1 MGSRR
6 SFTKE
11 LKQSVVQQLDSSPP
25 AEICREHDIHL
36 NMLYRWKK
44 EYELDPYEAF
54 KGNGKLWKEDA
65 KIAQYERLI
74 GQLYIEIDLLKKRTE
89 HLKQLR
95 AEEFKV
101 KRFTK

>member
-6 SFTKE
+6 RFTKE
-11 LKQSVVQQLDSSPP
+11 FKEYVVQQLDSSSA
-25 AEICREHDIHL
+25 AEICRENNIQMNLLH
-36 NMLYRWKK
+36 RWKK
-44 EYELDPYEAF
+44 EYESNPHEAF
-54 KGNGKLWKEDA
+54 NGNGKLWKEEA

-89 HLKQLR
+89 HLRQLR
-95 AEEFKV
+95 AEELKV